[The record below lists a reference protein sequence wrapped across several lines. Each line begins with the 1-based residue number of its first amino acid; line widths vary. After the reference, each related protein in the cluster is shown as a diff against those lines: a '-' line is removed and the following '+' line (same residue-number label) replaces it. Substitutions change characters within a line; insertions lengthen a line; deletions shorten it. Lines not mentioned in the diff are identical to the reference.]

1 MCTCAPNISINNK
14 KYYQKYPVCLFY
26 LFLEHNI
33 QFLLV
38 TISRLY
44 TLQADGNQLRRTHER
59 TYIATPSSRSPDG
72 KFVTFTLLGKKE
84 LDHSSLQM
92 NNKVQLE

>member
-1 MCTCAPNISINNK
+1 MYCVTCAPNISINNK
-14 KYYQKYPVCLFY
+14 KYYQKYPVCLIY

-38 TISRLY
+38 TISKLY

-59 TYIATPSSRSPDG
+59 TYIAPPSSRSPDG
-72 KFVTFTLLGKKE
+72 KLITFN
-84 LDHSSLQM
+84 SL
-92 NNKVQLE
+92 NKLMFNCWEKRIRP